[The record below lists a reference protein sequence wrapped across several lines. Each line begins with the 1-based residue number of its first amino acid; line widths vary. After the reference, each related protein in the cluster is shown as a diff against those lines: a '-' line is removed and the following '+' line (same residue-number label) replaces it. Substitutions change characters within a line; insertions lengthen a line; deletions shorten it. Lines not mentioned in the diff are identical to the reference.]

1 MDLAN
6 FAIKW
11 FSLYYSILA
20 IVLIGGGSYLILK
33 KQQLTDSLRA
43 KADQEKPPALFIRI
57 LKYLFLFTLPGFILS
72 FTPFSWIELLFS
84 IWSLVVIYIAGL
96 QLVRWEQ
103 NRKLIKASQQ
113 LSDVVKR
120 SGAIMVA
127 VGFALL
133 LLAYFVI
140 TRQPPS

>member
-11 FSLYYSILA
+11 FSLYYSVLA

-33 KQQLTDSLRA
+33 KQPFTDYLRA
-43 KADQEKPPALFIRI
+43 KADHEKPPALFIRI
-57 LKYLFLFTLPGFILS
+57 LKYLFLFTLSGFILS

-113 LSDVVKR
+113 LPDIIKR
-120 SGAIMVA
+120 IGAIMVA